1 MVVAAVAVLGI
12 FQVRVKVV
20 AAVREEPMERKVVLV
35 VFTVAASVVTTRLA
49 AEAVAQQLGLII

>member
-1 MVVAAVAVLGI
+1 
-12 FQVRVKVV
+12 VRVKAAV
-20 AAVREEPMERKVVLV
+20 AVREEPMERKVVLV